1 MKWAN
6 SSVGP
11 SEQAGEIDVDRLLGD
26 ERWHPLL
33 DLLPD
38 AIILVDRLGLVQH
51 VNVAAESLNEI
62 TRGAMLGRSLR
73 DFVKASRID
82 CTSII
87 EGFER
92 GKKLHEVVE
101 DADGRDYLLQTR
113 PVHTWEGELSCYVV
127 IQRSLEQL
135 AEAIN
140 GEGRRSTSF
149 LAQAAGGADLS
160 RNVGVGGGELVLGS
174 HLTSLLECGK
184 RAIALGSRL
193 LILGESGV
201 GKTELARMLHR
212 QSGLEGR
219 PFVHVNCGSIPESLF
234 ESEMFGYERGAF
246 TGATSKGKKG
256 LIEVADGGTLFLD
269 EVGEIPLQS
278 QAKILQVLEGGG
290 LQRVGATQLRK
301 LRIQVIAA
309 TNRDLAEMVK
319 EGTFRRDLYYRLCV
333 VPLKLVPLRERRE
346 IIAPLLDS
354 FLERINQRRSP
365 ALRIDPEC
373 RRRIMEHDYP
383 GNIRELQNLVEHLA
397 VMCDVVARKEDL
409 PFAEGG
415 DSAEP
420 ASIDR
425 PHAPAAI
432 PDGAVIGSLMG
443 ASLKEAVRQFEQRV
457 IEDAVRR
464 TGSKRKAAEELGVD
478 IATIVRKSR

>member
-1 MKWAN
+1 MKWVTSAPV
-6 SSVGP
+6 SADP
-11 SEQAGEIDVDRLLGD
+11 TGEVDFDRLLSED
-26 ERWHPLL
+26 QWHPLV

-38 AIILVDRLGLVQH
+38 AITVIDRLGLIRYL
-51 VNVAAESLNEI
+51 NVAAESINEVA
-62 TRGAMLGRSLR
+62 RGAMIGRSLM

-82 CTSII
+82 CSGVVD
-87 EGFER
+87 GFER
-92 GKKLHEVVE
+92 GRQLQQLVE
-101 DADGRDYLLQTR
+101 DADGREYLLQTR
-113 PVHTWEGELSCYVV
+113 PVHTWSGELSCYVV
-127 IQRSLEQL
+127 IQRSLAKLSELL
-135 AEAIN
+135 AGKA
-140 GEGRRSTSF
+140 GGLASF
-149 LAQAAGGADLS
+149 LQQTPGGSPAH
-160 RNVGVGGGELVLGS
+160 NVGIGGGELVLGS
-174 HLTSLLECGK
+174 HLTALVECGK

-212 QSGLEGR
+212 QSGLEQR

-290 LQRVGATQLRK
+290 LQRVGATQVRK

-333 VPLKLVPLRERRE
+333 VPLRLAPLRERRE
-346 IIAPLLDS
+346 IINPLLDS
-354 FLERINQRRSP
+354 FLARINQRRSP
-365 ALRIDPEC
+365 PLEIDDEC
-373 RRRIMEHDYP
+373 RRWIVTHEFP
-383 GNIRELQNLVEHLA
+383 GNIRELQNLVENLA
-397 VMCDVVARKEDL
+397 VLCDRVACVENL
-409 PFAEGG
+409 PFRNLPEEEGLLPAVTASSCAAEGV
-415 DSAEP
+415 
-420 ASIDR
+420 R
-425 PHAPAAI
+425 
-432 PDGAVIGSLMG
+432 MG
-443 ASLKEAVRQFEQRV
+443 ARPQSLKEAVREFEQRL
-457 IEDAVRR
+457 IEDSVRR

-478 IATIVRKSR
+478 IATVVRKSR

>member
-6 SSVGP
+6 SSAGP
-11 SEQAGEIDVDRLLGD
+11 LEQAGDIDVERLLAD
-26 ERWHPLL
+26 DRWHPLV

-38 AIILVDRLGLVQH
+38 AITLVDRIGLVQH
-51 VNVAAESLNEI
+51 MNVAAESLNEI
-62 TRGAMLGRSLR
+62 SRGAMVGRPLR

-82 CTSII
+82 CTRLI
-87 EGFER
+87 EGFDR
-92 GKKLHEVVE
+92 GKKLQEVVE
-101 DADGRDYLLQTR
+101 DADGREYLLQTR
-113 PVHTWEGELSCYVV
+113 PVHTWEGDLNCYVV
-127 IQRSLEQL
+127 ILRSLEQL
-135 AEAIN
+135 AEVLN
-140 GEGRRSTSF
+140 GEGRRAASF
-149 LAQAAGGADLS
+149 LTQTG
-160 RNVGVGGGELVLGS
+160 GGGELSRGAGSGSGDLVLGT

-319 EGTFRRDLYYRLCV
+319 DGTFRRDLYYRLCV
-333 VPLKLVPLRERRE
+333 VPLKLAPLRERRE
-346 IIAPLLDS
+346 IIGPLLDN

-373 RRRIMEHDYP
+373 RRHILGHDYP
-383 GNIRELQNLVEHLA
+383 GNIRELQNLVENLA
-397 VMCDVVARKEDL
+397 VLCDVVAHKKDL
-409 PFAEGG
+409 PFGEGSVQQETAATEPSITP
-415 DSAEP
+415 SA
-420 ASIDR
+420 
-425 PHAPAAI
+425 APSNGLA
-432 PDGAVIGSLMG
+432 G
-443 ASLKEAVRQFEQRV
+443 ASLKNAVRQFEQRV

>member
-6 SSVGP
+6 SSAGP
-11 SEQAGEIDVDRLLGD
+11 FEQAGELDVERLLGD
-26 ERWHPLL
+26 DRWHPLV

-38 AIILVDRLGLVQH
+38 AITLVDRLGLVQH
-51 VNVAAESLNEI
+51 MNVAAESLNEI
-62 TRGAMLGRSLR
+62 SRGAMIGRPIR

-82 CTSII
+82 CASLT

-92 GKKLHEVVE
+92 GKKLQEVIE
-101 DADGRDYLLQTR
+101 DADGRAYLLQTR
-113 PVHTWEGELSCYVV
+113 PVHTWEGELNCYVI

-135 AEAIN
+135 AEVLN
-140 GEGRRSTSF
+140 GDGRPSASF
-149 LAQAAGGADLS
+149 LPQAAAGGDVSRSLS
-160 RNVGVGGGELVLGS
+160 VGGGELVLGT

-212 QSGLEGR
+212 QSGMEGR

-290 LQRVGATQLRK
+290 LQRVGSTQLRK

-333 VPLKLVPLRERRE
+333 VPLKLAPLRERRE
-346 IIAPLLDS
+346 IIGPLLDS
-354 FLERINQRRSP
+354 FLERINQRRTP
-365 ALRIDPEC
+365 ALRIDAEC
-373 RRRIMEHDYP
+373 RRRIMRHDYP

-397 VMCDVVARKEDL
+397 VLCDVVAHKDDL
-409 PFAEGG
+409 PFVDEGEREETVVQG
-415 DSAEP
+415 QSFTP
-420 ASIDR
+420 
-425 PHAPAAI
+425 PAATT
-432 PDGAVIGSLMG
+432 GGVAG
-443 ASLKEAVRQFEQRV
+443 ASLKDAVRQFEQRL

>member
-1 MKWAN
+1 MKWAK
-6 SSVGP
+6 SA
-11 SEQAGEIDVDRLLGD
+11 AGSFDQGGNIDFDGLLVD

-38 AIILVDRLGLVQH
+38 AVILVDRRGLLQY

-62 TRGAMLGRSLR
+62 SRGAMRGRSLR

-82 CTSII
+82 CTSLV

-101 DADGRDYLLQTR
+101 DADGRGFLLQTR
-113 PVHTWEGELSCYVV
+113 PVHSWEGELSCYVV
-127 IQRSLEQL
+127 VQRSLDQL

-140 GEGRRSTSF
+140 GEGRRSASF
-149 LAQAAGGADLS
+149 LAQTAGADLS

-212 QSGLEGR
+212 HSGLEGR

-290 LQRVGATQLRK
+290 LQRVGATQVRK
-301 LRIQVIAA
+301 LRVQVIAA

-333 VPLKLVPLRERRE
+333 VPLKLSPLRERRE
-346 IIAPLLDS
+346 MIGPLLDS
-354 FLERINQRRSP
+354 FLERMNQRRSP
-365 ALRIDPEC
+365 ALRIDAEC
-373 RRRIMEHDYP
+373 RRRILGHDYP

-397 VMCDVVARKEDL
+397 VVCDVLATKDDL
-409 PFAEGG
+409 PFAEACGTNG
-415 DSAEP
+415 P
-420 ASIDR
+420 AVVEESLAQA
-425 PHAPAAI
+425 APLS
-432 PDGAVIGSLMG
+432 GAPIGPLAGSL
-443 ASLKEAVRQFEQRV
+443 KDAVRQFEQRM
-457 IEDAVRR
+457 IDDAVRR